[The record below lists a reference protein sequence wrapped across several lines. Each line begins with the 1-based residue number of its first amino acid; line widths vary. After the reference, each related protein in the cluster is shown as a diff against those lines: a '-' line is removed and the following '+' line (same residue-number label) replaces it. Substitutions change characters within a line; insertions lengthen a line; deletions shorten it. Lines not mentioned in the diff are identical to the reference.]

1 MKNRYE
7 IDWDLYAKTAAQAAA
22 EGAVLLK
29 NDNRALPLKKGERL
43 SVFGRI
49 QFDYYKSGTGSGG
62 MINTRYVVGILDA
75 LKEEELVLDAE
86 LEETYRA
93 WIAEHPF
100 DLGKGWAKEPWSQEE
115 MPLDMETVERSAAV
129 SDAALVVIGRTAGE
143 DRDAENKA
151 GSYFLSEGEEEML
164 RKVCSA
170 FDRVIVVLNV
180 GNIID
185 MRWVKTYDPQA
196 VLYVWQGGM
205 EGGHGAAEVLMG
217 RMSPCGKLADT
228 IALSVEDYPSAP
240 NFGSPGENRYQ
251 EDIYVGYRYFETFE
265 AAGKKVL
272 YPFGFG
278 LSYTSFEMTGSM
290 EEKENGCR
298 FLVRVK
304 NTGDAAGK
312 EVVQIYVEAPQGKLG
327 KPSRALAAFGKTGCL
342 ASGEVQE
349 MMFEVTKRELASY
362 DDSGASGH
370 KSCYVLEEGSYWFY
384 MGADVRSAAPVGEM
398 TVETTEVVERCQPV
412 LAPVEPFER
421 MRPARSRA
429 AESGR
434 DVSAQ
439 CGKEMPEQ
447 SGLAQSRKVES
458 ERDVSAQCGEE
469 TSEQSGSAQSRK
481 VESEQAV
488 SGQDE
493 EITYELSWESV
504 PLRTYSMA
512 LRSREEEKREIPYTG
527 DKGYKLGDVYDGK
540 VAIEDF
546 IGQLS
551 DQDLCCIVRGEGMCS
566 PKVTPGTAAA
576 FGGVTES
583 LESFGIPCGC
593 CSDGPSG
600 IRMDCGT
607 YAFSLPNGT
616 CLACT
621 FNEELSERLF
631 EFEGAELRKNRIDI
645 LLGPGMNIHRH
656 PLNGRNFEYFSE
668 DPLLTGKMAAAQ
680 LRGLSKYHV
689 TGAIKHFAANNQEF
703 HRRTCNSV
711 VSERALREI
720 YLRGYEIAVKEAG
733 AYAVMTTYGAI
744 NGLWTA
750 GNYDLLTVIL
760 RNEWGFEGLV
770 MTDWWADI
778 NEEGGPASVKNAAA
792 MVRSQ
797 NDVYM
802 VTQDAGKNSNG
813 DDLEKSL
820 RDGTLSRADL
830 QRCAANIL
838 RVLMRSPVMERSLG
852 RLEREELEAAEKM
865 SEEDKVDFDIR
876 WYTVGGRLELD
887 SGDIDTKK
895 GSSFVCGLQT
905 EGRCACKICFR
916 VKVDAAELAQVSMSV
931 FVNGTLKKTFTLN
944 GTDGE
949 YVEMEQS
956 LGEFFN
962 ANNYLKLFF
971 AESGMQIDRIWI
983 EREN

>member
-1 MKNRYE
+1 MGNRYE

-29 NDNRALPLKKGERL
+29 NDRNALPLKKGEKL

-75 LKEEELVLDAE
+75 LKEEDLVLNKE
-86 LEETYRA
+86 LEEIYRA
-93 WIAEHPF
+93 WIADHPF
-100 DLGKGWAKEPWSQEE
+100 DLGKGWAKEPWSQQE
-115 MPLDMETVERSAAV
+115 MPLDRETVKRAAAV

-151 GSYFLSEGEEEML
+151 GSYFLSREEEEML
-164 RKVCSA
+164 EKVCGI
-170 FDRVIVVLNV
+170 FERVIVVLNV
-180 GNIID
+180 GNVID
-185 MRWVKTYDPQA
+185 MQWVKTYDPQA
-196 VLYVWQGGM
+196 VLYLWQGGM

-228 IALSVEDYPSAP
+228 IALSVEDYPSAA
-240 NFGSPGENRYQ
+240 NFGSPTGDRYE

-265 AAGKKVL
+265 AAKNRVL

-278 LSYTSFEMTGSM
+278 LSYTSFALQSRM
-290 EEKENGCR
+290 EEKEDGCI
-298 FLVRVK
+298 FYVRVK
-304 NTGDAAGK
+304 NTGTVAGK
-312 EVVQIYVEAPQGKLG
+312 EVVQIYVAAPQGKLG
-327 KPSRALAAFGKTGCL
+327 KPARVLAAFDKTKCL
-342 ASGEVQE
+342 APGEIQE
-349 MMFEVTKRELASY
+349 MKLAVAKRDITSY
-362 DDSGASGH
+362 DDSGATGYPF
-370 KSCYVLEEGSYWFY
+370 CYVLEAGFY
-384 MGADVRSAAPVGEM
+384 RFYVGTDVRSAAFVCGMEIK
-398 TVETTEVVERCQPV
+398 TTEVVERCMSA
-412 LAPVEPFER
+412 LAPVEAFER
-421 MRPARSRA
+421 IRPVQSEA
-429 AESGR
+429 AGIMPT
-434 DVSAQ
+434 VSTQ
-439 CGKEMPEQ
+439 DNSEMEAHI
-447 SGLAQSRKVES
+447 GS
-458 ERDVSAQCGEE
+458 ETE
-469 TSEQSGSAQSRK
+469 K
-481 VESEQAV
+481 YAV
-488 SGQDE
+488 SRE
-493 EITYELSWESV
+493 CV

-512 LRSREEEKREIPYTG
+512 KRSSEEKKQEIPYTG
-527 DKGYKLGDVYDGK
+527 DKGYKLEDVYDET
-540 VAIEDF
+540 VSLTDF

-551 DQDLCCIVRGEGMCS
+551 DPDLCCIVRGEGMCS

-576 FGGVTES
+576 FGGVTRS
-583 LESFGIPCGC
+583 LEHFGIPCGC

-607 YAFSLPNGT
+607 YAFCLPNGT

-621 FNEELSERLF
+621 FNEELLERLYA
-631 EFEGAELRKNRIDI
+631 FEGAELRKNRIDI

-668 DPLLTGKMAAAQ
+668 DPLLTGKMAAAE
-680 LRGLSKYHV
+680 LRGLSSYQV
-689 TGAIKHFAANNQEF
+689 TGAIKHFAANNQEY
-703 HRRTCNSV
+703 HRRLCNSV

-760 RNEWGFEGLV
+760 RQEWGFDGLV

-778 NEEGGPASVKNAAA
+778 NEEGGPASIKNAAA

-802 VTQDAGKNSNG
+802 VTQDAEKNTNG
-813 DDLEKSL
+813 DDLEQSL
-820 RDGTLSRADL
+820 KDGTLKRADL

-838 RVLMRSPVMERSLG
+838 KVLMRSPVMGRSLG
-852 RLEREELEAAEKM
+852 RMEKEELEAAEKM
-865 SEEDKVDFDIR
+865 AQEDKVEFDIR
-876 WYTVGGRLELD
+876 WYTVGEKLKLD

-905 EGRCACKICFR
+905 EGLHSYKICFL
-916 VKVDAAELAQVSMSV
+916 VKVDASELAQVPMSV

-949 YVEMEQS
+949 QVELEQS

-962 ANNYLKLFF
+962 SNNYLKLYF
-971 AESGMQIDRIWI
+971 AESGMQIDEIWI
-983 EREN
+983 EREK